1 VLFAN
6 YFYYRKAQRII
17 GRANLLF
24 EEHQT
29 RVAWI
34 KNRAGTSDS
43 AAIMIIFIFMT
54 SLLFLGPKSEEYL
67 DAIGFDLLDTEV
79 SQADSATQ
87 RTRTRLQDAALFFK
101 IAESHFNSSPPDYVR
116 ASMAYSNAVDNGSLL
131 AAYKLGYMYYTGE
144 GVEQNDL
151 QARDYF
157 ELATRAPLAFQ
168 PHKLQLATRFLAESY
183 NNLGIIYE
191 AGYGTRKN
199 LKLATRMYNKGAE
212 FGSDN
217 AKRNLRNMHKASAGE
232 KRKTLQKPD
241 YE

>member
-1 VLFAN
+1 
-6 YFYYRKAQRII
+6 
-17 GRANLLF
+17 
-24 EEHQT
+24 
-29 RVAWI
+29 
-34 KNRAGTSDS
+34 
-43 AAIMIIFIFMT
+43 
-54 SLLFLGPKSEEYL
+54 
-67 DAIGFDLLDTEV
+67 
-79 SQADSATQ
+79 
-87 RTRTRLQDAALFFK
+87 
-101 IAESHFNSSPPDYVR
+101 
-116 ASMAYSNAVDNGSLL
+116 MAYSNAVDNGSLL

-183 NNLGIIYE
+183 NNLGIMYE

-199 LKLATRMYNKGAE
+199 SKLAAKMYKKGAE

-217 AKRNLRNMHKASAGE
+217 AKRNLRNMRKATAGKE
-232 KRKTLQKPD
+232 RKPLQEPD